1 MTDQVIEPTAQ
12 TPILT
17 PPIGVKPG
25 FSTAVVGSVQAAQ
38 PKDNLPLVPPVAGT
52 VTPPQIPQPMTL
64 PIASVGSGL
73 LTAMP
78 AMMPPPPAAGT
89 LPPVSPPDMT
99 TPSVAT
105 PILSTNPVIRQNQ
118 LPGTH
123 LPEMSEPPTAVAP
136 QLPPAS
142 VPATIPVK
150 NAQWADPAVQPPPPE
165 QLVTPSPE
173 SPTQTGQSTASG
185 DGTLSKPTDGTP
197 IITQSSESLGGNVSH
212 YKGPRPVVLLMLDG
226 WGIGPNNAGNAIARA
241 KTPNLTK
248 YWMSYP
254 HTQLEASGTAV
265 GLPQGEDGNTETG
278 HLNIGAG
285 HIVYQDLPRINMAI
299 ADGLFFQNDTFIKAV
314 EHVKANNS
322 TLHLMGLIGAGGVHS
337 NIEHLYAL
345 LNFCSQQQVTNVI
358 IHGFTDGRD
367 SPPTSGIGYVHE
379 IMSRC
384 EQLGVGKLGSLMG
397 RYFAMDRDRRWER
410 VEKAYDALVD
420 GNGNSCILNPLDILQ
435 SQYDQGIT
443 DEFIEPITICDEDG
457 SKRVVKDNDAVIFFN
472 YRIDRPRELT
482 RAFVLPDFESGMTHV
497 AFDPYTEKYE
507 KTNIQKEIK
516 VATFQRKKV
525 LQNLFFVTMTM
536 YEDNLPVHIAFPPQN
551 IKEPLGKVFADHG
564 LRQLRTT
571 ETEKERFVTYYMN
584 GQIETLYPG
593 EERVIIPSKGVKS
606 YDQAPEMSSREI
618 TAELLKRLDSN
629 LYDVVIANIC
639 NGDMVGH
646 TGNLEAAIKACEI
659 VDEVVGQIVEKVLLL
674 GGMVFI
680 TADHGNVEEM
690 INNSTGEVDTEHSV
704 YPVPL
709 YIIGKQYAGKS
720 LMLPSGILA
729 DVAPTILS
737 CMGIPKPSA
746 MTGRALL

>member
-1 MTDQVIEPTAQ
+1 
-12 TPILT
+12 
-17 PPIGVKPG
+17 
-25 FSTAVVGSVQAAQ
+25 
-38 PKDNLPLVPPVAGT
+38 
-52 VTPPQIPQPMTL
+52 
-64 PIASVGSGL
+64 
-73 LTAMP
+73 
-78 AMMPPPPAAGT
+78 MPPPPAFGT
-89 LPPVSPPDMT
+89 L
-99 TPSVAT
+99 T
-105 PILSTNPVIRQNQ
+105 PIGAPDLPASPVPTPGLATNPVIRQSQ
-118 LPGTH
+118 VPGTN
-123 LPEMSEPPTAVAP
+123 LPEAAMPPEPTPTP
-136 QLPPAS
+136 QLPPS
-142 VPATIPVK
+142 PVPP
-150 NAQWADPAVQPPPPE
+150 PQPPPQPAQPAPPTLPPDVSTPVSTPDPVAE
-165 QLVTPSPE
+165 PQLADV
-173 SPTQTGQSTASG
+173 
-185 DGTLSKPTDGTP
+185 TP
-197 IITQSSESLGGNVSH
+197 IITRSDDSLAGNTGN
-212 YKGPRPVVLLMLDG
+212 YKGPKPVVLLVLDG

-241 KTPNLTK
+241 NTPNMTK

-299 ADGLFFQNDTFIKAV
+299 ADGLFFNNDAFIKAV
-314 EHVKANNS
+314 DHVKSNNS

-345 LNFCSQQQVTNVI
+345 LNFCSQQGLTNGNVI

-367 SPPTSGIGYVHE
+367 SPPTSGIGYVQE
-379 IMSRC
+379 IMQRC
-384 EQLGVGKLGSLMG
+384 EKLGVGKLGSLMG

-410 VEKAYDALVD
+410 IEKAYNALTEGD
-420 GNGNSCILNPLDILQ
+420 GTECILDPIASLQ
-435 SQYDQGIT
+435 DQYDKGIT
-443 DEFIEPITICDEDG
+443 DEFIEPITICEQDG
-457 SKRVVKDNDAVIFFN
+457 TKRVVKDNDAVIFFN

-507 KTNIQKEIK
+507 KTNIQKDIK

-525 LQNLFFVTMTM
+525 LQNLLFVTMTM
-536 YEDNLPVHIAFPPQN
+536 YEDNLPVRVAFPPQN

-584 GQIETLYPG
+584 GQVETMYPG
-593 EERVIIPSKGVKS
+593 EERVIIPSRGVKS

-618 TAELLKRLDSN
+618 TAELLKRLDAGI
-629 LYDVVIANIC
+629 YDVVIANIC

-646 TGNLEAAIKACEI
+646 TGNLEAAVKACEI
-659 VDEVVGQIVEKVLLL
+659 VDEVVGKIVDKVLLL

-704 YPVPL
+704 YPVPF
-709 YIIGKQYAGKS
+709 YIIGKHLAGKS

-729 DVAPTILS
+729 DVAPTILN
-737 CMGIPKPSA
+737 CMGIPKPAA
-746 MTGRALL
+746 MTGRSLL

>member
-1 MTDQVIEPTAQ
+1 MPTSAAPASAEVPEPTPAVE
-12 TPILT
+12 PAPEAN
-17 PPIGVKPG
+17 PP
-25 FSTAVVGSVQAAQ
+25 
-38 PKDNLPLVPPVAGT
+38 
-52 VTPPQIPQPMTL
+52 
-64 PIASVGSGL
+64 
-73 LTAMP
+73 
-78 AMMPPPPAAGT
+78 
-89 LPPVSPPDMT
+89 
-99 TPSVAT
+99 
-105 PILSTNPVIRQNQ
+105 
-118 LPGTH
+118 
-123 LPEMSEPPTAVAP
+123 AVAP
-136 QLPPAS
+136 SPAPTPAAEVPPNAGNATQIADPS
-142 VPATIPVK
+142 AVEPLQPEQQPALPATEPTSSSQNNEISPSDVK
-150 NAQWADPAVQPPPPE
+150 
-165 QLVTPSPE
+165 
-173 SPTQTGQSTASG
+173 
-185 DGTLSKPTDGTP
+185 P
-197 IITQSSESLGGNVSH
+197 IITKSSTSLAGSPSS
-212 YKGPRPVVLLMLDG
+212 YRGPKPVVLLVLDG

-241 KTPNLTK
+241 NTPNLTK

-299 ADGLFFQNDTFIKAV
+299 ADGLFFQNDAFIKAV
-314 EHVKANNS
+314 EHAKANNS
-322 TLHLMGLIGAGGVHS
+322 ALHLMGLIGAGGVHS

-345 LNFCSQQQVTNVI
+345 LNFCSQQQLTNVI

-410 VEKAYDALVD
+410 IEKAYDALTEGEGDV
-420 GNGNSCILNPLDILQ
+420 CILDPIASLQ
-435 SQYDQGIT
+435 QQYDQGVT
-443 DEFIEPITICDEDG
+443 DEFIEPITICEQDG
-457 SKRVVKDNDAVIFFN
+457 TKRVVRDNDAVIFFN

-482 RAFVLPDFESGMTHV
+482 RAFVLDDFESGMTHV

-507 KTNIQKEIK
+507 KTNIQRDAK
-516 VATFQRKKV
+516 VATFQRKRALK
-525 LQNLFFVTMTM
+525 NLFFVTMTM
-536 YEDNLPVHIAFPPQN
+536 YEDNLPVKVAFPPQN

-584 GQIETLYPG
+584 GQVESLYPG
-593 EERVIIPSKGVKS
+593 EERVIMPSRGVKS
-606 YDQAPEMSSREI
+606 YDQAPEMSSYEI
-618 TAELLKRLDSN
+618 TTELLKRLESG

-646 TGNLEAAIKACEI
+646 TGNLEAAVKACEI
-659 VDEVVGQIVEKVLLL
+659 VDDVVGKIVEKVLLL

-704 YPVPL
+704 YPVPF
-709 YIIGKQYAGKS
+709 YIIGKHLAGKS

-729 DVAPTILS
+729 DVAPTMLS